1 MARQCIPDEIQP
13 EDMAGTVLFLASTAS
28 RMMTSQTLVLDG
40 GYISS

>member
-1 MARQCIPDEIQP
+1 MT
-13 EDMAGTVLFLASTAS
+13 GTVLFLASNAS